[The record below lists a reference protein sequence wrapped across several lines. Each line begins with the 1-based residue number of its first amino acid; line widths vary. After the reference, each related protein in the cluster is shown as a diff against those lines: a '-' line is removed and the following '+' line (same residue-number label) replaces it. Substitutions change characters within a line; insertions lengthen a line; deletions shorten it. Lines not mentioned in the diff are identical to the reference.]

1 MGIDLNQGIAIII
14 LGAIAWFIRFQ
25 LFPLL
30 RDEWRK
36 SQETRVVERKAYEEE
51 RKARDDERKE
61 ELREFK
67 ATLAQRDTVIAEQ
80 LNVFK
85 QELATRDHITQE
97 VLATNNRLADRLND
111 ITDAITHNRSQR
123 TRSSDDDTTNH

>member
-36 SQETRVVERKAYEEE
+36 TQETRIAERKAYEEE
-51 RKARDDERKE
+51 RRSRDEERKQ
-61 ELREFK
+61 ELAEFR
-67 ATLAQRDTVIAEQ
+67 AALASRDRLLSEQ
-80 LNVFK
+80 LSVFK
-85 QELATRDHITQE
+85 QELTTRDTLARE
-97 VLATNNRLADRLND
+97 VQTTNDRLLRQLED
-111 ITDAITHNRSQR
+111 VTAAIKHNRSQR
-123 TRSSDDDTTNH
+123 TRSSDDDTAHH